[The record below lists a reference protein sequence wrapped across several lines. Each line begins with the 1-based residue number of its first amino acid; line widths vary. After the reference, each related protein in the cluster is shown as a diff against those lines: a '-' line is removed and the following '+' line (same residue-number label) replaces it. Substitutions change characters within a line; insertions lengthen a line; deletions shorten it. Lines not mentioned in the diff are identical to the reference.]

1 MTTADSPEAHPGP
14 PPLNHLV
21 VVDLTTELGTLACR
35 FLSGFGATV
44 IRVEP
49 PGGDPLR
56 MREPLGEGTDGKP
69 VSLYWLHL
77 MAGRECRQLDLGT
90 AAGRAEF
97 RSLLSGADIIIES
110 QPVGRMD
117 ELGIGYEVLR
127 AEFPSLIW
135 TSITPFGRTGPRSAW
150 AATDLIGLASGGL
163 MSLCGDPDRAPLRP
177 SVEQGYAQA
186 GAVALSGTLAAL
198 HARNVTGKGQLVDVS
213 MQEAI
218 ANCLGNARLFFEFDG
233 IVSRRAGGSRAF
245 GEHGS
250 RLVYACA
257 DGYVAISRTPD
268 TMEPMHKWIRET
280 AFEPHW
286 DADEWA
292 KLPQSGAGT
301 PGPEKSRELE
311 DDLTAFFALGRKM
324 DLYEQGQRRGIMICP
339 VSTPADLLENQQ
351 LAARGFVTEKYVPEL
366 GRSVKLPGA
375 PARMSRT
382 PWLDD
387 PGAHHPAA
395 RDAPA
400 PPATSAAPDSRAV
413 LAGVRIADFSWVG
426 VGPIATQ
433 LLGGLG
439 AEVIRVES
447 TRRLDVF
454 RSGGPRR
461 GESPPDASAYFAN
474 VNRDKLGITLNL
486 SRPEARDVA
495 LRLAARSDVLVE
507 SFRPGFMASAG
518 LSYEDVKAVNPSI
531 IFISCSMEGAAGPHA
546 GFKGFGLTL
555 QATVGFTHFTGW
567 PDRAPVGTGTAYTD
581 WFATNIAQAALF
593 AALEHRRRTG
603 EGQYI
608 DLSQLETCIWALDA
622 EVLRFTAA
630 GEVRGAPGN
639 RDQAMTPH
647 GVFPCA
653 GTDQWIAIA
662 VRDATDWDA
671 LASLIA
677 DPGLQSPAFL
687 KTTARRQAEDEIEA
701 TISRWT
707 ATQDKNQLAERLQ
720 AARIPAYPVNEVG
733 DVHHDAQLRAR
744 NHFWRLGH
752 PVVGEADW
760 DAPAFR
766 LSDTPMYPLRP
777 APVLG
782 QDNERVYGE
791 ILRYSDD
798 EIAELTVAGVIE

>member
-1 MTTADSPEAHPGP
+1 
-14 PPLNHLV
+14 
-21 VVDLTTELGTLACR
+21 
-35 FLSGFGATV
+35 
-44 IRVEP
+44 
-49 PGGDPLR
+49 
-56 MREPLGEGTDGKP
+56 
-69 VSLYWLHL
+69 
-77 MAGRECRQLDLGT
+77 
-90 AAGRAEF
+90 
-97 RSLLSGADIIIES
+97 
-110 QPVGRMD
+110 
-117 ELGIGYEVLR
+117 
-127 AEFPSLIW
+127 
-135 TSITPFGRTGPRSAW
+135 
-150 AATDLIGLASGGL
+150 
-163 MSLCGDPDRAPLRP
+163 
-177 SVEQGYAQA
+177 
-186 GAVALSGTLAAL
+186 
-198 HARNVTGKGQLVDVS
+198 

-250 RLVYACA
+250 RLVYPCA

-268 TMEPMHKWIRET
+268 TMAPMHAWIRET

-286 DADEWA
+286 DAEEWA
-292 KLPQSGAGT
+292 KLPQSGAGR

-311 DDLTAFFALGRKM
+311 DDLTAFFALGKKM

-339 VSTPADLLENQQ
+339 VSTPADLLQNQQ
-351 LAARGFVTEKYVPEL
+351 LAARGFFAERYVPEL
-366 GRSVKLPGA
+366 GKMVKFPGA
-375 PARMSRT
+375 PVRMSLT
-382 PWLDD
+382 PWRDDGRGQPTPAREEVPPSD
-387 PGAHHPAA
+387 PGAL
-395 RDAPA
+395 
-400 PPATSAAPDSRAV
+400 PDSRNV
-413 LAGVRIADFSWVG
+413 LAGIRIADFSWVG

-447 TRRLDVF
+447 AARLDVF

-518 LSYEDVKAVNPSI
+518 LSYEDVRAVNPSI
-531 IFISCSMEGAAGPHA
+531 IMISCSMEGAAGPHA

-630 GEVRGAPGN
+630 GEVRAAPGN
-639 RDQAMTPH
+639 RNQAMTPH
-647 GVFPCA
+647 GVFPCSGA
-653 GTDQWIAIA
+653 DQWISIA
-662 VRDATDWDA
+662 VRDATGWDA
-671 LASLIA
+671 LASLIG
-677 DPGLQSPAFL
+677 DPSLQSPTFL
-687 KTTARRQAEDEIEA
+687 DRTARHAAEDEIEA
-701 TISRWT
+701 TIGRWT
-707 ATQDKNQLAERLQ
+707 ASQDKHALAERLQ
-720 AARIPAYPVNEVG
+720 AAGIPAYPVNEVG
-733 DVHHDAQLRAR
+733 DVHNDPQLRAR
-744 NHFWRLGH
+744 NHFWRLAH
-752 PVVGEADW
+752 PVVGAADW

-766 LSDTPMYPLRP
+766 LSETHMYPLRP

-791 ILRYSDD
+791 ILGYSDD